1 MCNYGYRL
9 AMRPS
14 SSSAFFSKV
23 LPTDRFAVPLLT
35 HDLTVLSV
43 VRAEQALEDVADLPR
58 ERYPHEPFIGR
69 IWALRDDFTAYDAA
83 CVALEEVL
91 GAPLI
96 TLDVWLVRSR
106 GHRAN
111 SNGSNTHRNRL
122 VSGAYLQCDDEMCCG
137 R

>member
-14 SSSAFFSKV
+14 SSSTCFLKV
-23 LPTDRFAVPLLT
+23 LSRARFAVPLPT
-35 HDLTVLSV
+35 HELTVLSV
-43 VRAEQALEDVADLPR
+43 VRAKQALEDLADLPLR
-58 ERYPHEPFIGR
+58 RYPHEPFIGR

-83 CVALEEVL
+83 CVALDEVL
-91 GAPLI
+91 GASLI
-96 TLDVWLVRSR
+96 TLDMWLVRST

-111 SNGSNTHRNRL
+111 PNGSNTHRNRL
-122 VSGAYLQCDDEMCCG
+122 VSGAYLQCDDETCCG